1 MATQKTIFLLA
12 GLLMVFAGFRH
23 ASGYVAPGTP
33 GAVLSVSVPAASSDQ
48 PGEETH
54 PIPVVLN
61 RSVEAYIEYFTTRG
75 KMGLQAWFNNSASY
89 LPVMKEIFRNQNLPE
104 ELAYVAMI
112 ESGLDPR
119 AVSRANAVGLWQL
132 MPDTARQHRLRGDR
146 WVDER
151 RDLMKS
157 TRAAARH
164 FRFLHD
170 RLDSWPLVLSAYNA
184 GLTTVRAA
192 IRSSGSN
199 DFWDLRESGRLAR
212 ETRHFVPKFMA
223 VVLIARDPA
232 AYGFRVP
239 RPRPIRFDSIAV
251 PAATDLRELAE
262 AIGITYEK
270 INSLNPEM
278 IGPYTPAD
286 GSSYLLKIPEGKK
299 KAYLRAGGRPGQ
311 RMTAFE
317 KTPAACPFLCAKMT
331 NGTLHERVSYWFT
344 NPSAY
349 GGMIGNQAAAAE
361 RLVFVGLNRRKII
374 WQAIMARGIRRGDV
388 VAMQKRR
395 EAAG

>member
-1 MATQKTIFLLA
+1 MAAQKTIFLLT
-12 GLLMVFAGFRH
+12 GFLMVFARH
-23 ASGYVAPGTP
+23 ASAFVEPGTP
-33 GAVLSVSVPAASSDQ
+33 GAMLSFSVPAASSDQ
-48 PGEETH
+48 PVEEAH

-75 KMGLQAWFNNSASY
+75 KMGLQAWFNNSGSY

-132 MPDTARQHRLRGDR
+132 MPDTARQHRLRGDQ

-151 RDLMKS
+151 RDLVKS

-170 RLDSWPLVLSAYNA
+170 RLESWPLALSAYNA

-192 IRSSGSN
+192 IRGAGSD

-212 ETRHFVPKFMA
+212 ETRHYVPKFMA

-239 RPRPIRFDSIAV
+239 PPRQVRFDSIAV
-251 PAATDLRELAE
+251 PAATDLRELAG

-278 IGPYTPAD
+278 NGPYTPAD

-299 KAYLRAGGRPGQ
+299 KAYLRAGNRPGQ
-311 RMTAFE
+311 KMTAFE
-317 KTPAACPFLCAKMT
+317 KAPPACPFRCAKIT
-331 NGTLHERVSYWFT
+331 DGILHEQVSHWLT

-349 GGMIGNQAAAAE
+349 DGMINSNEAAATE
-361 RLVFVGLNRRKII
+361 KLLMVGLNRRKII
-374 WQAIMARGIRRGDV
+374 WQAIMARGIRRGDG
-388 VAMQKRR
+388 VAMEKR
-395 EAAG
+395 